1 MAIARRS
8 PQHRAPSSSISSP
21 STTRRKTSRR
31 VASRLTTDASAQF
44 ISSLLPNGLRPPLVP
59 LQANLRR
66 LPSRNRIAVKD
77 RDFDCLMRDSSHV
90 TAGFKRKRVVSSNEN
105 AHTQDRLPRGSKR
118 RRTVLDARRN
128 NHHISTSEESQSDR
142 DEMEM
147 EVDLI
152 STSEVQTDDS
162 DVNGEEGEEEADEG
176 ANSCMS
182 HPRLFYIRLTSPVLA
197 DDFLINEASPKTLNK
212 LLKKK
217 LLELYDL
224 VGLTEPAET
233 LRKSEIVDAIINARD
248 DAPPAPPSS
257 PGRTDAASSE
267 CQSSDD
273 GNFAG
278 DETDAHPPRYPR
290 QLMRRATVH
299 DVTKLVSPPKQTKG
313 RSTSL
318 GNILT
323 HGEASISRDKCS
335 DDKRS
340 R

>member
-1 MAIARRS
+1 M
-8 PQHRAPSSSISSP
+8 
-21 STTRRKTSRR
+21 
-31 VASRLTTDASAQF
+31 
-44 ISSLLPNGLRPPLVP
+44 
-59 LQANLRR
+59 
-66 LPSRNRIAVKD
+66 
-77 RDFDCLMRDSSHV
+77 
-90 TAGFKRKRVVSSNEN
+90 TAGFKRKRVASSNEN
-105 AHTQDRLPRGSKR
+105 AHTQDRLARGSKR
-118 RRTVLDARRN
+118 RKTVLDAKRN
-128 NHHISTSEESQSDR
+128 HISTSEESHSDR
-142 DEMEM
+142 DEMEI
-147 EVDLI
+147 DFI

-162 DVNGEEGEEEADEG
+162 DVNGEEDGDEEEADEG

-182 HPRLFYIRLTSPVLA
+182 HFPSFYIHLTSHVLA
-197 DDFLINEASPKTLNK
+197 DNFLINEASPKTLNK

-248 DAPPAPPSS
+248 DALPAPPSS

-267 CQSSDD
+267 YQSSDD
-273 GNFAG
+273 GNCAG
-278 DETDAHPPRYPR
+278 DETDAHTPRYPR

-299 DVTKLVSPPKQTKG
+299 DVTKQVSPKQMKG

-323 HGEASISRDKCS
+323 HGEPSIPRDKCL